1 MFPIKDLNFLSCTPF
16 FHQVLQRTR
25 SVQHTNNHFFGF
37 IFGDGSDAILWIFQL
52 SKVIFGFSFRFVQT
66 WIDWIFPFSDLKVWQ
81 SWIFATCQRMKA
93 PIWFQTS
100 NLSFFL
106 HTDFS
111 PHRFGTKALRTSI
124 KLHKLFRFCI
134 GGWNMSSVYFLAFC
148 NLPKND
154 GADMIAGCRPGADM
168 IGASAP
174 MWLAACVWT
183 LQYPEFRQFSSFCHN
198 STNMIRTSQCELFNI
213 RSFDNSFPP
222 LCHKSTNV
230 IRTSQCEL
238 SNNAN
243 FDILYIHV
251 LFRISTSVQHLLGL
265 IRVLKDFN

>member
-25 SVQHTNNHFFGF
+25 SVQHTITIFSVSYLETAMMRLFGF
-37 IFGDGSDAILWIFQL
+37 LN
-52 SKVIFGFSFRFVQT
+52 
-66 WIDWIFPFSDLKVWQ
+66 
-81 SWIFATCQRMKA
+81 CQK
-93 PIWFQTS
+93 W
-100 NLSFFL
+100 
-106 HTDFS
+106 
-111 PHRFGTKALRTSI
+111 
-124 KLHKLFRFCI
+124 
-134 GGWNMSSVYFLAFC
+134 FLAFLFAEYRLEWIGFFFSLIWGC
-148 NLPKND
+148 GNLEFLQHAKEQWRRYEFFFYNMPKND

-183 LQYPEFRQFSSFCHN
+183 LQYPEFRQFPSFCHN

-213 RSFDNSFPP
+213 RSFDNSLPP